1 MNGIMQPLISYLNIE
16 ILLQRVAKTNDVVS
30 GGNNE
35 NNDVGALTFMV
46 FPPLQ
51 LLESKG
57 YPRISS
63 KTKMKGY
70 TWNGTTMLIKILCF
84 EMKMTEGSSSSATV
98 DKKGESGFSSSS
110 TAEEVTNGI
119 DGSRLT
125 AIVTGATGGI
135 GAETARVLALRGVH
149 VVMAV
154 RNTEMCRKVKENILT
169 ETPDAKVDIM
179 ELDLSSQ
186 ASVRDFATRYRSSGL
201 PLHILINNA
210 GVLAPKFTLSKD
222 KTELHF
228 ATNHLGHFLLTN
240 LLLETMKITCHEQKT
255 EGKIINVS
263 SEAHRLVLNPTFS
276 DQINDKSSYNH
287 IYAYGLSKLANIL
300 HAKELSRLLKE
311 EGVDYITTNSLHP
324 GVIVTDLFRNCSI
337 LSVIFNSVLKCVAKD
352 VSQGAAT
359 TCYLALNPKVKG
371 VSGEYFCD
379 SNLVKPSSKAADPK
393 LAKEL
398 WEFSLTLTTSK

>member
-1 MNGIMQPLISYLNIE
+1 MWIFG
-16 ILLQRVAKTNDVVS
+16 
-30 GGNNE
+30 
-35 NNDVGALTFMV
+35 
-46 FPPLQ
+46 
-51 LLESKG
+51 
-57 YPRISS
+57 
-63 KTKMKGY
+63 
-70 TWNGTTMLIKILCF
+70 
-84 EMKMTEGSSSSATV
+84 
-98 DKKGESGFSSSS
+98 KKGESGFSSSS

-154 RNTEMCRKVKENILT
+154 RNTEICRKVKENILT

-222 KTELHF
+222 KIELHF

-240 LLLETMKITCHEQKT
+240 LLLETMKITCHEQKI
-255 EGKIINVS
+255 EGRIINVS
-263 SEAHRLVLNPTFS
+263 SEGHRFVRKTTFS
-276 DQINDKSSYNH
+276 DQINNESSYNH

-324 GVIVTDLFRNCSI
+324 GFIITDLFRNYSI
-337 LSVIFNSVLKCVAKD
+337 LSVIFNSVLKYLAKD

-379 SNLVKPSSKAADPK
+379 SNLVKPSSKAADPE

-398 WEFSLTLTTSK
+398 WEFSLTLTASK